1 MTAFSMVLLEEGI
14 EADLPINLSN
24 MLGLLERVVP
34 GFQHQ
39 NFGYQLASVSR
50 ARLGSRWE
58 LNVKLVDLRNNRVY
72 EEPVGCVEVQKT
84 GSDTVNFRIPPRA
97 EQDYPGMAELDWDGA
112 YFGSFCYQML
122 NSLYDRGLMK
132 LPGRLPSF

>member
-1 MTAFSMVLLEEGI
+1 MSTFALVLVEEGI

-24 MLGLLERVVP
+24 MLGLLDQIVP
-34 GFQHQ
+34 KIEHN

-72 EEPVGCVEVQKT
+72 EEPVGCIEVQKT
-84 GSDTVNFRIPPRA
+84 AEDTVNFRVPPRS
-97 EQDYPGMAELDWDGA
+97 EQDYPGMAKLDFDGV
-112 YFGSFCYQML
+112 YYGSFCCEMI
-122 NSLYDRGLMK
+122 NHLYDLGLMQ
-132 LPGRLPSF
+132 LPGRLPTF